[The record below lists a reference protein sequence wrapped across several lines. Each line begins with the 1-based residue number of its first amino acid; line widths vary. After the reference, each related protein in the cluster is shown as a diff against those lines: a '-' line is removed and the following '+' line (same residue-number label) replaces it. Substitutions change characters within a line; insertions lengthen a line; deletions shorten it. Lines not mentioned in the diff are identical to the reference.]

1 MNPSSRFVSGGTS
14 DLVVLWEDGERVF
27 CRGNS
32 RGDGTTPVL
41 AVLPAAKDPASAV
54 LDRLAHEYELRD
66 ELDAAWAARPLE
78 FVREQ
83 RQAILLL
90 QDPGG
95 EPLDR
100 LIGPPMGFDVFLRLA
115 VALSVALGRLH
126 ARGLV
131 HKDIK
136 PTNVLVSASAD
147 QVWLTGFGIAS
158 RLPRERQSPALPELI
173 EGTLAYMAPEQTGR
187 MNSSIDSRSD
197 LYSLG
202 VTLYQMLTGYLPFMG
217 SDPMDW
223 VHCHIAKNPAPPGER
238 RRNVPA
244 PVSAII
250 MKLLSKAAE
259 DRYQTAAGLEHDL
272 RRCLAEK
279 SGPIA
284 AFPLGERDVPD
295 RLLIPEK
302 LYGREREIGTL
313 LASFDRSINGAGPE
327 LVLVSGCSGIGKS
340 SVVNELHKLL
350 VPARALF
357 ASGKFDQYTRD
368 IPYAT
373 LVQAFQS
380 LVRPLLGKRD
390 AELNHWRKELLD
402 ALGPNGRLMID
413 LVPELGLIIGDQPQL
428 PELPSQEA
436 RRRFELVFQRFIGV
450 FARPEHPLVLFLDD
464 LQWLDAA
471 TLDLLEALLMR
482 SSLPYLMLIGAYRD
496 NEVDAAH
503 PLSRKLDAIK
513 AAGARIAEIT
523 LMPLGPEHLRQ
534 LVTDALRCEPALAAP
549 LAELVYDRTDGSP
562 FFTVQFISALADE
575 GLLSFDRG
583 RARWSWSLDSI
594 QAQGYTDNVVDLMV
608 QKLMRLPIKTREAL
622 QQLACLGSG
631 VDVAVLEKVFQGKKE
646 QVHARLW
653 KAVRAGLIFRSE
665 RSYRFLH
672 DRIHE
677 AAYSLIP
684 EESRAELHLG
694 IGRLL
699 AARTPPEE
707 HEETIFHI
715 VDQLNRAAH
724 LVVSKDERRRIAEL
738 NLIAGRRAKA
748 STAYISAL
756 KYLRAGRAS
765 LTDESWDES
774 YELIFSIEYL
784 MAECEL
790 LVADM
795 PNAES
800 RLSMLA
806 SHARSG
812 HDAAIVTR
820 LRLMLY
826 GTLGRNDLGV
836 DLCLQYLKQLGI
848 DWSPHP
854 TEEAVKEE
862 YDGVLRQLGSR
873 EIEDLLDL
881 PLLTDQHALDTLE
894 VMAEVATAA
903 VLTNNNLGSLFVCR
917 MVNLSLKYGN
927 SDASCFAYVWLA
939 MISIQ
944 RFGSYQIGYRF
955 GKLAYDLVEKRNLT
969 RYKARTYMSFGHMV
983 IPWTKNIRTGR
994 EPIRL
999 AFENA
1004 KESGDLT
1011 FAGYSWLALVQN
1023 LLSTGEPLADVQ
1035 REIEAGLAFAHKGK
1049 FDLVVSILT
1058 TFLQLVRSLRGL
1070 TPEFGSFDDT
1080 EFDELR
1086 QEQHFSNTPVL
1097 WMSEF
1102 LYWARKLQAR
1112 FLADDYVSSVDAA
1125 LKAEALLSGERRS
1138 HFTTAELHFYGALS
1152 HAACWE
1158 TASPERKK
1166 WHLSALT
1173 THHQKLK
1180 AWAAHCP
1187 ENFENRAALVDAEIA
1202 RIEGRMIEAQ
1212 QFYEQAIHSARHNG
1226 FVQNEAIAHEV
1237 AAHFYAAR
1245 GFGQFAD
1252 LYLRN
1257 ARYGYLRWGA
1267 VAKVR
1272 QLDETY
1278 PELND
1283 LPRGQPSTIGA
1294 PVEQL
1299 DLATVTR
1306 ISQAVSGEIVL
1317 ENLID
1322 TLMRTAMAQ
1331 AGAERALLIMLR
1343 GQQPRLEAEATT
1355 GGTVVTVRPL
1365 DDAVTDQV
1373 LPESVLH
1380 YVLRSREIVVLDD
1393 AAAQSPYGVDCYIG
1407 QRQARSI
1414 LCLPLLNRAKLI
1426 GVLYLENNL
1435 APRVFAPARI
1445 PVLKLLASQAAVAL
1459 ENAQLYRDVAEREK
1473 QQVAIS
1479 EMLRII
1485 ASSPIQSV
1493 LEAVAENAARLS
1505 DANNAEIF
1513 RLEGSLLRLA
1523 ASYGE
1528 IPVVIN
1534 AASGVA
1540 ADRDTV
1546 TGRAACDRRT
1556 VHVHDLAAE
1565 EGEYPVGSSNARREG
1580 HRTTLATPLLREG
1593 TPIGVILVRRR
1604 EVRPFSD
1611 EQVALIETFAD
1622 QAVIAIENARLFEAE
1637 KQRTLALADANRDL
1651 AEREAKM
1658 RRMVDSGIIGIYIW
1672 DFDGHILDANDEF
1685 LRMVGYDREDLT
1697 AGRMRWTDITPPD
1710 WRDRTNEKM
1719 QRQKSSGRF
1728 EPFEKEYVRKDGSRF
1743 PLLVGGATFERD
1755 GDQGI
1760 AFVVDLTDQKRAE
1773 RQSRES
1779 ELKLRQIA
1787 EAVPGLVWSHGPDG
1801 EPTDINQHMVDYSG
1815 LSLEEFRQRGW
1826 EAFVHPVDF
1835 LETMEACDHA
1845 IQAGICFESVLR
1857 LRRADGE
1864 FRWHKA
1870 RCEPLHDEKGRVV
1883 QWYSVALDIDEMKK
1897 TEDRLRRSET
1907 YLAEA
1912 QRLSHCGSAAYNAT
1926 EIIYFSEEAWRLH
1939 GWDPLQG
1946 PPSRE
1951 TVWKMFHPDD
1961 VDRVEKN
1968 IERGLREKRSFNNEY
1983 RIIRA
1988 DGAIRH
1994 IEAVNHPVFSANGE
2008 LIEIIV
2014 TGIDVTE
2021 RKRAEDAL
2029 RASEAKFR
2037 DYAETASDWFWEIGP
2052 DYKFTLLTENA
2063 FRSDPTQLIGT
2074 TCWDHALDLETE
2086 PDKWRLVRATLDAR
2100 ESFRDFVYCT
2110 VDGRGDPMYVKASG
2124 KPVFDSSGKF
2134 LGYRG
2139 TGTDVTAIVRGQRAE
2154 ASLQTVQAELAH
2166 VSRVMTL
2173 GQLTASI
2180 AHEVNQPIGSA
2191 RNNARAAL
2199 NFLDRTPPDLD
2210 EVREALGCIV
2220 SDADRAGGI
2229 IDRIRD
2235 QIKKVPPRSDR
2246 FDLNRAIEEVIELA
2260 HSMIS
2265 EHGVSMQSRLAN
2277 RVVAV
2282 RGDRVQLQQVMLNL
2296 ILNAVE
2302 AMIPIEEGKRELLIS
2317 TDQSDKNDTIVSVRD
2332 SGPGIDPNHL
2342 ELVFEAFYSTKSGM
2356 GMGLSICRS
2365 IIAAHGGRLWVTSGE
2380 TGGALFQFTLP
2391 SADARSLI
2399 IRPTATLQSRKNTLL

>member
-1 MNPSSRFVSGGTS
+1 MDGKLASERARSVEPNAASTPGKRQPPVGQWSTSLNPSSRFASGGNS
-14 DLVVLWEDGERVF
+14 GLQVLWEDGERVF

-41 AVLPAAKDPASAV
+41 AVLPAAEHPAPAV
-54 LDRLAHEYELRD
+54 LDRLAHEYDLRD

-95 EPLDR
+95 EPLHR
-100 LIGPPMGFDVFLRLA
+100 LVGPPMGLEVFLRIA

-136 PTNVLVSASAD
+136 PANVLVSVGAD

-158 RLPRERQSPALPELI
+158 RLPRERQSPAPPELI
-173 EGTLAYMAPEQTGR
+173 EGTLAYMSPEQTGR

-202 VTLYQMLTGYLPFMG
+202 VTLYQMLTGSLPFAA
-217 SDPMDW
+217 SDPMGW
-223 VHCHIAKNPAPPGER
+223 VHCHIANKPIPPSERLKNIPAL
-238 RRNVPA
+238 
-244 PVSAII
+244 VSAIV
-250 MKLLSKAAE
+250 MKLLAKAAE

-272 RRCLAEK
+272 LRCLGEVR
-279 SGPIA
+279 GQID

-302 LYGREREIGTL
+302 LYGREREISTL
-313 LASFDRSINGAGPE
+313 LASFDRSINRGAPE
-327 LVLVSGCSGIGKS
+327 LVLISGYSGIGKS

-350 VPARALF
+350 VPARGLF
-357 ASGKFDQYTRD
+357 ASGKFDQYKRD

-380 LVRPLLGKRD
+380 LVRPLLGRSD
-390 AELNHWRKELLD
+390 TELGHWRQEILD
-402 ALGPNGRLMID
+402 ALGPNGRLMVD
-413 LVPELGLIIGDQPQL
+413 LVPELGLIIGDQPAL
-428 PELPSQEA
+428 PDLPPQET
-436 RRRFELVFQRFIGV
+436 RQRFELVFQRFIGV

-471 TLDLLEALLMR
+471 TLDVLEALLTR
-482 SSLPYLMLIGAYRD
+482 SSLRHVMLIGAYRD
-496 NEVDAAH
+496 NEVDASH
-503 PLSRKLDAIK
+503 PLSRKLDAIR
-513 AAGARIAEIT
+513 ASGGRIAEIA
-523 LMPLGPEHLRQ
+523 LMPLAREDLGQ
-534 LVTDALRCEPALAAP
+534 LIADALRCEPTLAAP
-549 LAELVYDRTDGSP
+549 LAELVYDKTDGSP
-562 FFTVQFISALADE
+562 FFTVQFLSALADE

-583 RARWSWSLDSI
+583 SARWSWSLGSI
-594 QAQGYTDNVVDLMV
+594 HSKGYTDNVADLMV
-608 QKLMRLPIKTREAL
+608 QKLMRLPIETRKAL
-622 QQLACLGSG
+622 QRLACLGSG
-631 VDVAVLEKVFQGKKE
+631 VDFALLETVFQDEKQQMHG
-646 QVHARLW
+646 QLW
-653 KAVRAGLIFRSE
+653 KAVRAGLISRSE

-677 AAYSLIP
+677 AAYCLIP
-684 EESRAELHLG
+684 EESRAERHLG

-699 AARTPPEE
+699 AAHTPAGEQEE
-707 HEETIFHI
+707 VIFHI

-724 LVVSKDERRRIAEL
+724 LVTSQQEQRRIAEL

-748 STAYISAL
+748 STAYVSAL
-756 KYLRAGRAS
+756 KYLKAGRAS
-765 LTDESWDES
+765 LTEACWNEN

-795 PNAES
+795 PNAEN

-806 SHARSG
+806 TRARSG

-826 GTLGRNDLGV
+826 GTLGRNDLSV
-836 DLCLQYLKQLGI
+836 DVCLQYLKRLGTE
-848 DWSPHP
+848 WSPHP
-854 TEEAVKEE
+854 TEQTVKDE
-862 YDGVLRQLGSR
+862 YDRIWRQLGSR
-873 EIEDLLDL
+873 EIEELLHL
-881 PLLTDQHALDTLE
+881 PLLTDRDALDTLE

-917 MVNLSLKYGN
+917 MVNLSLEYGN

-944 RFGSYQIGYRF
+944 RFGNYQGGYRF
-955 GKLAYDLVEKRNLT
+955 GQLAYDLVEKRQLT

-999 AFENA
+999 AFESA

-1049 FDLVVSILT
+1049 FDLIVSILT
-1058 TFLQLVRSLRGL
+1058 TFFQLVRSLRGL
-1070 TPEFGSFDDT
+1070 TPKFGSFDDK

-1086 QEQHFSNTPVL
+1086 QQQHFSHTPVL

-1112 FLADDYVSSVDAA
+1112 FLAGDYICAVEAA
-1125 LKAEALLSGERRS
+1125 VKAEALLSGERRS

-1152 HAACWE
+1152 HAASWE
-1158 TASPERKK
+1158 TASPERKP

-1173 THHQKLK
+1173 THHQKLN

-1187 ENFENRAALVDAEIA
+1187 ENFENRAALAGAEIA
-1202 RIEGRMIEAQ
+1202 RIEGRAVEAEQ
-1212 QFYEQAIHSARHNG
+1212 LYEQAIRSARQNG
-1226 FVQNEAIAHEV
+1226 FIQNEAIAYEL
-1237 AAHFYAAR
+1237 AARFYATR
-1245 GFGQFAD
+1245 GFEQFAD
-1252 LYLRN
+1252 LYRRN

-1267 VAKVR
+1267 VGKVR

-1278 PELND
+1278 PDIKQQDSLAA
-1283 LPRGQPSTIGA
+1283 PTRTIGA

-1299 DLATVTR
+1299 DLATV
-1306 ISQAVSGEIVL
+1306 IKVSQAVSGEIVL
-1317 ENLID
+1317 EGLVD
-1322 TLMRTAMAQ
+1322 TLMRTALAQ

-1343 GQQPRLEAEATT
+1343 GQQPRLEAEAITS
-1355 GGTVVTVRPL
+1355 GDMVTVRPL

-1373 LPESVLH
+1373 LPESILH
-1380 YVLRSREIVVLDD
+1380 YVLRSHEIVILDD
-1393 AAAQSPYGVDCYIG
+1393 AAARSPYGADSYIRR
-1407 QRQARSI
+1407 RQVRSI
-1414 LCLPLLNRAKLI
+1414 LCLPLLNRAKII

-1435 APRVFAPARI
+1435 TPRVFGPARI
-1445 PVLKLLASQAAVAL
+1445 SVLKLLASQAAIAL
-1459 ENAQLYRDVAEREK
+1459 ENAYLYRDVAEREK
-1473 QQVAIS
+1473 RQIAIS

-1485 ASSPIQSV
+1485 ANSPIQSV
-1493 LEAVAENAARLS
+1493 LDAVAENAARLS

-1513 RLEGSLLRLA
+1513 RLEGDLLRLA

-1528 IPVVIN
+1528 IPIVIN
-1534 AASGVA
+1534 AYQGVA
-1540 ADRDTV
+1540 ASRDTV
-1546 TGRAACDRRT
+1546 CGRAACDRRT
-1556 VHVHDLAAE
+1556 IHVHDLAAE
-1565 EGEYPVGSSNARREG
+1565 EGEYPTGSSNAKREG

-1593 TPIGVILVRRR
+1593 IAIGVILVRRS

-1611 EQVALIETFAD
+1611 EQIALIETFAD

-1637 KQRTLALADANRDL
+1637 KQRTLALAHANRDL
-1651 AEREAKM
+1651 AEREARI
-1658 RRMVDSGIIGIYIW
+1658 RRLVDSDVIGIFIW
-1672 DFDGHILDANDEF
+1672 DFEGRIVDANDEF
-1685 LRMVGYDREDLT
+1685 LRMVDYDRAELIAGRIWWTDLT
-1697 AGRMRWTDITPPD
+1697 PPE
-1710 WRDRTNEKM
+1710 WRDRTDAKM
-1719 QRQKSSGRF
+1719 ERQKTSGRF
-1728 EPFEKEYVRKDGSRF
+1728 EPFEKEYTRKDGSRV
-1743 PLLVGGATFERD
+1743 PILVGGATFEA
-1755 GDQGI
+1755 GGNQGV
-1760 AFVVDLTDQKRAE
+1760 AYVVDLTDQKHAE
-1773 RQSRES
+1773 KKSRES
-1779 ELKLRQIA
+1779 ELKLREII
-1787 EAVPGLVWSHGPDG
+1787 ETIPSMLWSTAPDG
-1801 EPTDINQHMVDYSG
+1801 EPTHVNQRILDYSG
-1815 LSLEEFRQRGW
+1815 MRLEDFMDFGWKEF
-1826 EAFVHPVDF
+1826 
-1835 LETMEACDHA
+1835 L
-1845 IQAGICFESVLR
+1845 
-1857 LRRADGE
+1857 
-1864 FRWHKA
+1864 
-1870 RCEPLHDEKGRVV
+1870 
-1883 QWYSVALDIDEMKK
+1883 
-1897 TEDRLRRSET
+1897 
-1907 YLAEA
+1907 
-1912 QRLSHCGSAAYNAT
+1912 
-1926 EIIYFSEEAWRLH
+1926 
-1939 GWDPLQG
+1939 
-1946 PPSRE
+1946 
-1951 TVWKMFHPDD
+1951 HPDD
-1961 VDRVEKN
+1961 FPETARALQQAIQTGEPYQAVHR
-1968 IERGLREKRSFNNEY
+1968 LRQADGRYRWHHARAEPLRDEEQ
-1983 RIIRA
+1983 RIIQWYGLSV
-1988 DGAIRH
+1988 D
-1994 IEAVNHPVFSANGE
+1994 
-2008 LIEIIV
+2008 
-2014 TGIDVTE
+2014 IDE

-2029 RASEAKFR
+2029 RESEEKFR

-2052 DYKFTLLTENA
+2052 DYTFTLLTGNA
-2063 FRSDPTQLIGT
+2063 FGSDPAQRIGT

-2086 PDKWRLVRATLDAR
+2086 PEKWRLMRASLDAR
-2100 ESFRDFVYCT
+2100 ESFRDFVYCA
-2110 VDGRGDPMYVKASG
+2110 VDGRGAPMYVKASG
-2124 KPVFDSSGKF
+2124 KPVFDCSGKF
-2134 LGYRG
+2134 CGYRG

-2199 NFLDRTPPDLD
+2199 NFLDRNPADLG

-2220 SDADRAGGI
+2220 ADADRAGGI

-2246 FDLNRAIEEVIELA
+2246 FDLNRAIEEVIGLA
-2260 HSMIS
+2260 QSMIA
-2265 EHGVSMQSRLAN
+2265 EHGVSVQTRLTRGIAP
-2277 RVVAV
+2277 VH
-2282 RGDRVQLQQVMLNL
+2282 GDRVQLQQVVLNL

-2302 AMIPIEEGKRELLIS
+2302 AMSSVEAEERELLIS
-2317 TDQSDKNDTIVSVRD
+2317 TDQTEASGTLVAVRD

-2342 ELVFEAFYSTKSGM
+2342 ELVFEAFFSTKSGM

-2365 IIAAHGGRLWVTSGE
+2365 IIAAHGGRLWAAATDSR
-2380 TGGALFQFTLP
+2380 GALFQFTLP
-2391 SADARSLI
+2391 GAEAKSSIAR
-2399 IRPTATLQSRKNTLL
+2399 PVATLESRVKTSL